1 MILNKNQELKIINEL
16 FMRERERER
25 EREICWIEYNASYRK

>member
-1 MILNKNQELKIINEL
+1 MILNKNQELKIVNEL

-25 EREICWIEYNASYRK
+25 NTSVG